1 MTKEQVNKLISE
13 RQFFPNPTPDL
24 VETHISWV
32 LIGEEFVYK
41 IKKPIRYSF
50 LDFSTLEKRKYYC
63 EREIELNRRLTSDLY
78 LDVAAIREESGSL
91 FINGQKGEII
101 DYAVRMKKVDR
112 GRQMDILLAGKKITQ
127 TDICNLAGVIA
138 DFHKKAEI
146 VYDMDPFRIKEDFQ
160 DLIKQT
166 EYVNN
171 HLGAAYSAI
180 INESVNA
187 SEAFVNK
194 NKDLL
199 LERLNAGFFRDCH
212 GDLHSRNIFF
222 LPEPKP
228 FDCIE
233 FNDDYRRID
242 VLNEVA
248 FLCMDLEAFGN
259 IEFSELF
266 INTYNLIF
274 PCMQGRQDLDLFTYY
289 KGYRANVRAKVN
301 SLRARSAGN
310 DQDRET
316 ALAETARYIQLM
328 NGYMKT
334 IRIP

>member
-1 MTKEQVNKLISE
+1 
-13 RQFFPNPTPDL
+13 
-24 VETHISWV
+24 
-32 LIGEEFVYK
+32 
-41 IKKPIRYSF
+41 
-50 LDFSTLEKRKYYC
+50 
-63 EREIELNRRLTSDLY
+63 
-78 LDVAAIREESGSL
+78 
-91 FINGQKGEII
+91 
-101 DYAVRMKKVDR
+101 
-112 GRQMDILLAGKKITQ
+112 MDILLSDKKITQ
-127 TDICNLAGVIA
+127 TDICNLAKVIA
-138 DFHKKAEI
+138 DFHKRTDI
-146 VYDMDPFRIKEDFQ
+146 IYDTDPIRIKDDFN

-166 EYVNN
+166 EYLSN

-180 INESVNA
+180 IHQSIDG
-187 SEAFVNK
+187 SDAFVNR

-199 LERLNAGFFRDCH
+199 YRRLNAGFFRDCH

-259 IEFSELF
+259 LEFSKLF

-274 PCMQGRQDLDLFTYY
+274 PCMQSSQDFNLFTYY

-301 SLRARSAGN
+301 SLRAHSAFN
-310 DQDRET
+310 DQDRES
-316 ALAETARYIQLM
+316 ALIETTKYIHLM

-334 IRIP
+334 IRIA

>member
-1 MTKEQVNKLISE
+1 MTKGQDNKLISE
-13 RQFFPNPTPDL
+13 HQFSPNTTPDL

-63 EREIELNRRLTSDLY
+63 EREIELNRRLTSDVY

-91 FINGQKGEII
+91 VINGQKGEII

-112 GRQMDILLAGKKITQ
+112 SRQMDILLTGKKITQ

-138 DFHKKAEI
+138 DFHKKTEI
-146 VYDMDPFRIKEDFQ
+146 VYDTDPFRIKEDFR

-166 EYVNN
+166 EYINN

-180 INESVNA
+180 IHESVNV
-187 SEAFVNK
+187 SEAFINR

-199 LERLNAGFFRDCH
+199 LERLNDGFFRDCH

-248 FLCMDLEAFGN
+248 FLCMDLDAFGN
-259 IEFSELF
+259 PEFSELF

-289 KGYRANVRAKVN
+289 KAYRANVRAKVN

-310 DQDRET
+310 DQDREA
-316 ALAETARYIQLM
+316 ALAETAKYIQLM
-328 NGYMKT
+328 NRYVKA
-334 IRIP
+334 IRIA